1 MQDFG
6 LVVIGAH
13 SGLFLKDL
21 VSEYQDQ
28 NILLVEPVPYNYEI
42 LLQGGNVKK
51 ILIYLLSIGIFGVAS
66 IANSQTIRIG
76 TEGAYP
82 PWNNLNSAGELEGAE
97 IDFGNEACERM
108 GVTCEWVTQDWDGI
122 IPALLQGK
130 YDIIIAGMSIT
141 EERKEKVN
149 FTTGYM
155 TDGARFAVLKNSGLA
170 NLNIAGMAK
179 VNLNNAGG
187 KEQAAIGQ
195 LIAAMDGKTVC
206 VQSSTIHQNFLEK
219 HMSGA
224 VDVELYQAVDDHNL
238 DLAAG
243 RCDAVLA
250 DVGSIIDFMESD
262 GGVDVAFTGPTFSGG
277 VFGDGVGGAVRKEDT
292 DILEMWNAAIAE
304 MSKDGTTA
312 EITKEWFG
320 RDISM

>member
-1 MQDFG
+1 M
-6 LVVIGAH
+6 
-13 SGLFLKDL
+13 KK
-21 VSEYQDQ
+21 
-28 NILLVEPVPYNYEI
+28 ILLV
-42 LLQGGNVKK
+42 
-51 ILIYLLSIGIFGVAS
+51 LLSLGVLGFAS

-82 PWNNLNSAGELEGAE
+82 PWNNINSAGELEGAE
-97 IDFGNEACERM
+97 IDFGNEACKRM
-108 GVTCEWVTQDWDGI
+108 GVTCEWITQDWDGI

-130 YDIIIAGMSIT
+130 YDIIVAGMSIT

-155 TDGARFAVLKNSGLA
+155 TDGARFAVLKDSGLA

-224 VDVELYQAVDDHNL
+224 VDVKLYQAVDDHNL

-243 RCDAVLA
+243 RCDAILA

-292 DILEMWNAAIAE
+292 EILEMWNAAISE

-312 EITKEWFG
+312 EITKRWFG

>member
-1 MQDFG
+1 MKKFL
-6 LVVIGAH
+6 LVVLSLGVL
-13 SGLFLKDL
+13 GL
-21 VSEYQDQ
+21 
-28 NILLVEPVPYNYEI
+28 
-42 LLQGGNVKK
+42 
-51 ILIYLLSIGIFGVAS
+51 AS

-149 FTTGYM
+149 FTNGYM
-155 TDGARFAVLKNSGLA
+155 TDGARFAVLKDGGLA
-170 NLNIAGMAK
+170 DLNIAGMAK

-224 VDVELYQAVDDHNL
+224 VDVKLYQAVDDHNL

-243 RCDAVLA
+243 RCDAILA

-262 GGVDVAFTGPTFSGG
+262 GGVDVSFTGPTFSGG
-277 VFGDGVGGAVRKEDT
+277 VFGDGVGGAVRKEDN
-292 DILEMWNAAIAE
+292 DILEMWNSVILE

-312 EITKEWFG
+312 EITKRWFG

>member
-1 MQDFG
+1 M
-6 LVVIGAH
+6 
-13 SGLFLKDL
+13 
-21 VSEYQDQ
+21 
-28 NILLVEPVPYNYEI
+28 
-42 LLQGGNVKK
+42 KK
-51 ILIYLLSIGIFGVAS
+51 ILIYLFSICIFGVTS

-149 FTTGYM
+149 FTNGYM
-155 TDGARFAVLKNSGLA
+155 TDGARFAVIKDSGLA
-170 NLNIAGMAK
+170 DLNIAGMSK

-224 VDVELYQAVDDHNL
+224 VDVKLYQAVDDHNL

-277 VFGDGVGGAVRKEDT
+277 VFGDGVGGAVRKEDN
-292 DILEMWNAAIAE
+292 DILDMWNAVISE

-312 EITKEWFG
+312 EITKRWFG

>member
-1 MQDFG
+1 
-6 LVVIGAH
+6 
-13 SGLFLKDL
+13 
-21 VSEYQDQ
+21 
-28 NILLVEPVPYNYEI
+28 
-42 LLQGGNVKK
+42 
-51 ILIYLLSIGIFGVAS
+51 
-66 IANSQTIRIG
+66 
-76 TEGAYP
+76 
-82 PWNNLNSAGELEGAE
+82 
-97 IDFGNEACERM
+97 
-108 GVTCEWVTQDWDGI
+108 
-122 IPALLQGK
+122 
-130 YDIIIAGMSIT
+130 
-141 EERKEKVN
+141 
-149 FTTGYM
+149 M

-224 VDVELYQAVDDHNL
+224 VDVKLYQAVDDHNL

-262 GGVDVAFTGPTFSGG
+262 GVLTLHLLVQLFLVESS
-277 VFGDGVGGAVRKEDT
+277 VMVLVEQ
-292 DILEMWNAAIAE
+292 LEKKMQ
-304 MSKDGTTA
+304 
-312 EITKEWFG
+312 
-320 RDISM
+320 IS

>member
-1 MQDFG
+1 M
-6 LVVIGAH
+6 
-13 SGLFLKDL
+13 KK
-21 VSEYQDQ
+21 
-28 NILLVEPVPYNYEI
+28 ILLVV
-42 LLQGGNVKK
+42 
-51 ILIYLLSIGIFGVAS
+51 LSLGVLGLAS

-149 FTTGYM
+149 FTNGYM
-155 TDGARFAVLKNSGLA
+155 TDGARFAVLKDSGLSD
-170 NLNIAGMAK
+170 LNIAGMAK

-224 VDVELYQAVDDHNL
+224 VDVKLYQAVDDHNL

-243 RCDAVLA
+243 RCDAILA

-262 GGVDVAFTGPTFSGG
+262 GGVDVSFTGPTFSGG
-277 VFGDGVGGAVRKEDT
+277 VFGDGVGGAVRKEDD
-292 DILEMWNAAIAE
+292 DILEMWNAVILE

-312 EITKEWFG
+312 EITKRWFG

>member
-1 MQDFG
+1 M
-6 LVVIGAH
+6 
-13 SGLFLKDL
+13 
-21 VSEYQDQ
+21 
-28 NILLVEPVPYNYEI
+28 
-42 LLQGGNVKK
+42 KK
-51 ILIYLLSIGIFGVAS
+51 FIIYLLSIGIFGVAS

-155 TDGARFAVLKNSGLA
+155 TDGAIFAVLKNSGLA

-224 VDVELYQAVDDHNL
+224 VDVKLYQAVDDHNL

>member
-1 MQDFG
+1 M
-6 LVVIGAH
+6 
-13 SGLFLKDL
+13 
-21 VSEYQDQ
+21 
-28 NILLVEPVPYNYEI
+28 
-42 LLQGGNVKK
+42 KK
-51 ILIYLLSIGIFGVAS
+51 ILIYLLSVGIFGISS

-155 TDGARFAVLKNSGLA
+155 TDGSRFAVLKNSGLA

-224 VDVELYQAVDDHNL
+224 VDVKLYQAVDDHNL

-292 DILEMWNAAIAE
+292 EILEMWNAAIAE

>member
-1 MQDFG
+1 M
-6 LVVIGAH
+6 
-13 SGLFLKDL
+13 
-21 VSEYQDQ
+21 
-28 NILLVEPVPYNYEI
+28 
-42 LLQGGNVKK
+42 KK
-51 ILIYLLSIGIFGVAS
+51 FIIYLLSIGIFGVAS

-108 GVTCEWVTQDWDGI
+108 GITCEWVTQDWDGI

-224 VDVELYQAVDDHNL
+224 VDVKLYQAVDDHNL

-277 VFGDGVGGAVRKEDT
+277 VFGDGVGGAVRKEDS
-292 DILEMWNAAIAE
+292 DILEMWNAAIVE

>member
-1 MQDFG
+1 M
-6 LVVIGAH
+6 
-13 SGLFLKDL
+13 
-21 VSEYQDQ
+21 
-28 NILLVEPVPYNYEI
+28 
-42 LLQGGNVKK
+42 KK

-224 VDVELYQAVDDHNL
+224 VDVKLYQAVDDHNL

-277 VFGDGVGGAVRKEDT
+277 VFGDGVGGAVRKEDAE
-292 DILEMWNAAIAE
+292 ILEMWNAAIAE

>member
-1 MQDFG
+1 M
-6 LVVIGAH
+6 
-13 SGLFLKDL
+13 
-21 VSEYQDQ
+21 
-28 NILLVEPVPYNYEI
+28 
-42 LLQGGNVKK
+42 KK
-51 ILIYLLSIGIFGVAS
+51 ILIYLLSIGVFGVAS

-97 IDFGNEACERM
+97 IDFGNEACKRM

-149 FTTGYM
+149 FTNGYM

-224 VDVELYQAVDDHNL
+224 VDVKLYQAVDDHNL

-277 VFGDGVGGAVRKEDT
+277 VFGDGVGGALRKEDT
-292 DILEMWNAAIAE
+292 EILEMWNAAIAE

>member
-1 MQDFG
+1 MKKFLILVLSLSVLG
-6 LVVIGAH
+6 L
-13 SGLFLKDL
+13 
-21 VSEYQDQ
+21 
-28 NILLVEPVPYNYEI
+28 
-42 LLQGGNVKK
+42 
-51 ILIYLLSIGIFGVAS
+51 AS

-82 PWNNLNSAGELEGAE
+82 PWNNINSAGNLEGAE

-155 TDGARFAVLKNSGLA
+155 TDGARFAVLKDSGLA
-170 NLNIAGMAK
+170 DLNIAGMSK

-195 LIAAMDGKTVC
+195 LIAAMDGMTVC

-224 VDVELYQAVDDHNL
+224 VDVKLYQAVDDHNL

-243 RCDAVLA
+243 RCDAILA

-277 VFGDGVGGAVRKEDT
+277 VFGDGVGGAVRKEDI
-292 DILEMWNAAIAE
+292 DILEMWNAAISE

-312 EITKEWFG
+312 EITKKLFG

>member
-1 MQDFG
+1 M
-6 LVVIGAH
+6 
-13 SGLFLKDL
+13 
-21 VSEYQDQ
+21 
-28 NILLVEPVPYNYEI
+28 VPYNLEI

-97 IDFGNEACERM
+97 IDFGNEACKRM

-224 VDVELYQAVDDHNL
+224 VDVKLYQAVDDHNL

-312 EITKEWFG
+312 KITKEWFG

>member
-1 MQDFG
+1 MKKFLLIVLSLGVFG
-6 LVVIGAH
+6 L
-13 SGLFLKDL
+13 
-21 VSEYQDQ
+21 
-28 NILLVEPVPYNYEI
+28 
-42 LLQGGNVKK
+42 
-51 ILIYLLSIGIFGVAS
+51 AS

-82 PWNNLNSAGELEGAE
+82 PWNNINSAGDLEGAE
-97 IDFGNEACERM
+97 IDFGNEACKRM

-149 FTTGYM
+149 FTNGYM
-155 TDGARFAVLKNSGLA
+155 TDGARFAVLKDSGLA
-170 NLNIAGMAK
+170 DLNIAGMAK

-224 VDVELYQAVDDHNL
+224 VEVKLYQAVDDHNL

-243 RCDAVLA
+243 RCDAILA

-277 VFGDGVGGAVRKEDT
+277 VFGDGVGGAVRKEDN
-292 DILEMWNAAIAE
+292 DILEMWNSVISE
-304 MSKDGTTA
+304 MSKDGTTG
-312 EITKEWFG
+312 EITKRWFG

>member
-1 MQDFG
+1 MKKFLLIVLSLSVLG
-6 LVVIGAH
+6 L
-13 SGLFLKDL
+13 
-21 VSEYQDQ
+21 
-28 NILLVEPVPYNYEI
+28 
-42 LLQGGNVKK
+42 
-51 ILIYLLSIGIFGVAS
+51 AS

-82 PWNNLNSAGELEGAE
+82 PWNNINSAGDLEGAE
-97 IDFGNEACERM
+97 IDFGNEACKRM

-155 TDGARFAVLKNSGLA
+155 TDGARFAVLKDSGLA
-170 NLNIAGMAK
+170 DLNIAGMSK

-195 LIAAMDGKTVC
+195 LIAAMDGMTVC

-224 VDVELYQAVDDHNL
+224 VDVKLYQAVDDHNL

-243 RCDAVLA
+243 RCDAILA

-277 VFGDGVGGAVRKEDT
+277 VFGDGVGGAVRKEDG
-292 DILEMWNAAIAE
+292 DILEMWNAAISE

>member
-1 MQDFG
+1 M
-6 LVVIGAH
+6 
-13 SGLFLKDL
+13 
-21 VSEYQDQ
+21 
-28 NILLVEPVPYNYEI
+28 
-42 LLQGGNVKK
+42 KK
-51 ILIYLLSIGIFGVAS
+51 FIIYLLSISIFGVAS

-224 VDVELYQAVDDHNL
+224 VDVKLYQAVDDHNL

-277 VFGDGVGGAVRKEDT
+277 VFGDGVGGAVRKEDAE
-292 DILEMWNAAIAE
+292 ILEMWNAAIAE

>member
-1 MQDFG
+1 M
-6 LVVIGAH
+6 
-13 SGLFLKDL
+13 
-21 VSEYQDQ
+21 
-28 NILLVEPVPYNYEI
+28 
-42 LLQGGNVKK
+42 KK

-97 IDFGNEACERM
+97 IDFGNEACKRM

-179 VNLNNAGG
+179 VNLKNAGG

-224 VDVELYQAVDDHNL
+224 VDVKLYQAVDDHNL

-292 DILEMWNAAIAE
+292 GILEMWNAAIAE

>member
-1 MQDFG
+1 M
-6 LVVIGAH
+6 
-13 SGLFLKDL
+13 
-21 VSEYQDQ
+21 
-28 NILLVEPVPYNYEI
+28 
-42 LLQGGNVKK
+42 KK

-97 IDFGNEACERM
+97 IDFGNEACKRM

-224 VDVELYQAVDDHNL
+224 VDVKLYQAVDDHNL

-292 DILEMWNAAIAE
+292 EILEMWNAAIAE

>member
-1 MQDFG
+1 M
-6 LVVIGAH
+6 
-13 SGLFLKDL
+13 
-21 VSEYQDQ
+21 
-28 NILLVEPVPYNYEI
+28 
-42 LLQGGNVKK
+42 KK
-51 ILIYLLSIGIFGVAS
+51 FIIYLLSIGIFGVAS

-149 FTTGYM
+149 FTNGYM
-155 TDGARFAVLKNSGLA
+155 TDGARFAVMKGSGLEGLTVA
-170 NLNIAGMAK
+170 KFTGGVNK

-219 HMSGA
+219 HMYGA
-224 VDVELYQAVDDHNL
+224 VDIKLYQAVDDHNL

-292 DILEMWNAAIAE
+292 DILEMWNGAISE

-312 EITKEWFG
+312 EITKKWFG

>member
-1 MQDFG
+1 MKNF
-6 LVVIGAH
+6 I
-13 SGLFLKDL
+13 
-21 VSEYQDQ
+21 
-28 NILLVEPVPYNYEI
+28 
-42 LLQGGNVKK
+42 
-51 ILIYLLSIGIFGVAS
+51 IYLLSIGIFGVAS

-97 IDFGNEACERM
+97 IDFGNEACKRM

-224 VDVELYQAVDDHNL
+224 VDVKLYQAVDDHNL

-243 RCDAVLA
+243 RCEAVLA

-312 EITKEWFG
+312 EITKQWFG

>member
-1 MQDFG
+1 M
-6 LVVIGAH
+6 
-13 SGLFLKDL
+13 
-21 VSEYQDQ
+21 
-28 NILLVEPVPYNYEI
+28 
-42 LLQGGNVKK
+42 KK
-51 ILIYLLSIGIFGVAS
+51 ILLIISLFVLGLTSL
-66 IANSQTIRIG
+66 ANSQTIRIG

-82 PWNNLNSAGELEGAE
+82 PWNNINSAGDLEGAE

-130 YDIIIAGMSIT
+130 YDIIVAGMSIT

-155 TDGARFAVLKNSGLA
+155 TDPASFAVLKNSGLA
-170 NLNIAGMAK
+170 NLNIAGMSK

-195 LIAAMDGKTVC
+195 LIAAMNGATVC

-224 VDVELYQAVDDHNL
+224 VKVKLYQSVDDHNI

-243 RCDAVLA
+243 RCDAILA
-250 DVGSIIDFMESD
+250 DVGSIVDFMESD
-262 GGVDVAFTGPTFSGG
+262 SGIDVALTGPKFSGG
-277 VFGDGVGGAVRKEDT
+277 VFGDGVGGAVRKEDA
-292 DILEMWNAAIAE
+292 DILEMWNNVIAE

-312 EITKEWFG
+312 EITKKWFG

>member
-1 MQDFG
+1 M
-6 LVVIGAH
+6 
-13 SGLFLKDL
+13 
-21 VSEYQDQ
+21 
-28 NILLVEPVPYNYEI
+28 
-42 LLQGGNVKK
+42 KK
-51 ILIYLLSIGIFGVAS
+51 FIIYLLSIGIFGVAS

-97 IDFGNEACERM
+97 IDFGNEACKRM

-149 FTTGYM
+149 FTSGYM

-224 VDVELYQAVDDHNL
+224 VDVKLYQAVDDHNL

>member
-1 MQDFG
+1 
-6 LVVIGAH
+6 
-13 SGLFLKDL
+13 
-21 VSEYQDQ
+21 
-28 NILLVEPVPYNYEI
+28 
-42 LLQGGNVKK
+42 VKK

-224 VDVELYQAVDDHNL
+224 VDVKLYQAVDDHNL

>member
-1 MQDFG
+1 MCIRD
-6 LVVIGAH
+6 
-13 SGLFLKDL
+13 
-21 VSEYQDQ
+21 
-28 NILLVEPVPYNYEI
+28 
-42 LLQGGNVKK
+42 
-51 ILIYLLSIGIFGVAS
+51 SI
-66 IANSQTIRIG
+66 
-76 TEGAYP
+76 
-82 PWNNLNSAGELEGAE
+82 NSAPTIIDEHVFVITANGQAFALDEATGRIKWQQQSTLAGAMLLGGSSVADYGRLALLPFDSGEL
-97 IDFGNEACERM
+97 
-108 GVTCEWVTQDWDGI
+108 T
-122 IPALLQGK
+122 
-130 YDIIIAGMSIT
+130 
-141 EERKEKVN
+141 
-149 FTTGYM
+149 
-155 TDGARFAVLKNSGLA
+155 AVLKNSGLA

-224 VDVELYQAVDDHNL
+224 VDVKLYQAVDDHNL

>member
-1 MQDFG
+1 MKK
-6 LVVIGAH
+6 
-13 SGLFLKDL
+13 FL
-21 VSEYQDQ
+21 
-28 NILLVEPVPYNYEI
+28 
-42 LLQGGNVKK
+42 
-51 ILIYLLSIGIFGVAS
+51 LIALSISILGLAS

-82 PWNNLNSAGELEGAE
+82 PWNNINSAGDLEGAE

-170 NLNIAGMAK
+170 NLNIAGMSK

-224 VDVELYQAVDDHNL
+224 VDVKLYQAVDDHNL

-243 RCDAVLA
+243 RCDAILA

-262 GGVDVAFTGPTFSGG
+262 GGVDVEFTGPTFSGG

-292 DILEMWNAAIAE
+292 NILEMWNAAISE

-312 EITKEWFG
+312 EITKKWFG

>member
-1 MQDFG
+1 
-6 LVVIGAH
+6 
-13 SGLFLKDL
+13 
-21 VSEYQDQ
+21 
-28 NILLVEPVPYNYEI
+28 
-42 LLQGGNVKK
+42 VKK
-51 ILIYLLSIGIFGVAS
+51 ILIYLLSIGVFGVAS

-97 IDFGNEACERM
+97 IDFGNEACKRM

-224 VDVELYQAVDDHNL
+224 VDVKLYQAVDDHNL

-292 DILEMWNAAIAE
+292 DILEMWNAAISE

>member
-1 MQDFG
+1 MKK
-6 LVVIGAH
+6 
-13 SGLFLKDL
+13 FLL
-21 VSEYQDQ
+21 
-28 NILLVEPVPYNYEI
+28 ILLS
-42 LLQGGNVKK
+42 
-51 ILIYLLSIGIFGVAS
+51 LSLFSLATISNAK
-66 IANSQTIRIG
+66 TIRIG

-82 PWNNLNSAGELEGAE
+82 PWNNLNSAGDLEGAE
-97 IDFGNEACERM
+97 IDFGNEACARM
-108 GVTCEWVTQDWDGI
+108 NVDCEWVTQDWDGI

-149 FTTGYM
+149 FTNGYM
-155 TDGARFAVLKNSGLA
+155 TDGARFAVLKGSGLA
-170 NLNIAGMAK
+170 DLSIAKK

-195 LIAAMDGKTVC
+195 LIAAMDGATVC

-224 VDVELYQAVDDHNL
+224 VNVKLYQAVDDHNL

-243 RCDAVLA
+243 RCDAILA

-277 VFGDGVGGAVRKEDT
+277 VFGDGVGGAIRKEDT
-292 DILEMWNAAIAE
+292 DILEMWNAVIAE
-304 MSKDGTTA
+304 MSADGTTA
-312 EITKEWFG
+312 EITKKWFG

>member
-1 MQDFG
+1 M
-6 LVVIGAH
+6 
-13 SGLFLKDL
+13 
-21 VSEYQDQ
+21 
-28 NILLVEPVPYNYEI
+28 
-42 LLQGGNVKK
+42 KK
-51 ILIYLLSIGIFGVAS
+51 IILSLLAISMLSFTT
-66 IANSQTIRIG
+66 IANSKSIRIG

-82 PWNNLNSAGELEGAE
+82 PWNNLNASGELEGAE
-97 IDFGNEACERM
+97 IDFGNEACKRM
-108 GVTCEWVTQDWDGI
+108 GVDCEWVTQDWDGI
-122 IPALLQGK
+122 IPALLNGK

-149 FTTGYM
+149 FTNGYM

-170 NLNIAGMAK
+170 GMNVGASK

-224 VDVELYQAVDDHNL
+224 VEVRLYQAVDDHNL

-243 RCDAVLA
+243 RCDAILA
-250 DVGSIIDFMESD
+250 DVGSIIDFIESD
-262 GGVDVAFTGPTFSGG
+262 GGVDVTFTGPTFSGG
-277 VFGDGVGGAVRKEDT
+277 VFGDGVGGAIRKEDT
-292 DILEMWNAAIAE
+292 DILEMWNKVIAE
-304 MSKDGTTA
+304 MSADGTTA
-312 EITKEWFG
+312 EITKQWFG

>member
-1 MQDFG
+1 M
-6 LVVIGAH
+6 
-13 SGLFLKDL
+13 
-21 VSEYQDQ
+21 
-28 NILLVEPVPYNYEI
+28 
-42 LLQGGNVKK
+42 KK
-51 ILIYLLSIGIFGVAS
+51 ILIYLLSIGFFGFAS

-97 IDFGNEACERM
+97 IDFGNEACKRM

-170 NLNIAGMAK
+170 DLNIAGMSK

-195 LIAAMDGKTVC
+195 LVAAMDGKTVC

-224 VDVELYQAVDDHNL
+224 VDVKLYQAVDDHNL

>member
-1 MQDFG
+1 
-6 LVVIGAH
+6 
-13 SGLFLKDL
+13 
-21 VSEYQDQ
+21 
-28 NILLVEPVPYNYEI
+28 
-42 LLQGGNVKK
+42 VKK

-97 IDFGNEACERM
+97 IDFGNEACKRM

-224 VDVELYQAVDDHNL
+224 VDVKLYQAVDDHNL

-312 EITKEWFG
+312 DITKEWFG

>member
-1 MQDFG
+1 M
-6 LVVIGAH
+6 
-13 SGLFLKDL
+13 
-21 VSEYQDQ
+21 
-28 NILLVEPVPYNYEI
+28 
-42 LLQGGNVKK
+42 KK
-51 ILIYLLSIGIFGVAS
+51 ILIYLLSISIFGIAS
-66 IANSQTIRIG
+66 VANSQTIRIG

-97 IDFGNEACERM
+97 IDFGNEACKRM

-155 TDGARFAVLKNSGLA
+155 TDGARFAVMKNSGLA
-170 NLNIAGMAK
+170 NLNIAGMSK

-224 VDVELYQAVDDHNL
+224 VDVKLYQAVDDHNL

-292 DILEMWNAAIAE
+292 EILEMWNAAIAE

>member
-1 MQDFG
+1 M
-6 LVVIGAH
+6 
-13 SGLFLKDL
+13 
-21 VSEYQDQ
+21 
-28 NILLVEPVPYNYEI
+28 
-42 LLQGGNVKK
+42 KK
-51 ILIYLLSIGIFGVAS
+51 ILIYLFSICIFGVAS

-97 IDFGNEACERM
+97 IDFGNESCEGM

-149 FTTGYM
+149 FTNGYM
-155 TDGARFAVLKNSGLA
+155 TDGARFAVLKDSGLA
-170 NLNIAGMAK
+170 DLNIAGMSK

-224 VDVELYQAVDDHNL
+224 VDVKLYQAVDDHNL

-277 VFGDGVGGAVRKEDT
+277 VFGDGVGGAVRKEDN
-292 DILEMWNAAIAE
+292 DILDMWNAVISE

-312 EITKEWFG
+312 EITKRWFG

>member
-1 MQDFG
+1 MKK
-6 LVVIGAH
+6 
-13 SGLFLKDL
+13 FLL
-21 VSEYQDQ
+21 
-28 NILLVEPVPYNYEI
+28 ILLS
-42 LLQGGNVKK
+42 
-51 ILIYLLSIGIFGVAS
+51 LSLFSVATIS
-66 IANSQTIRIG
+66 NAKSIRIG

-82 PWNNLNSAGELEGAE
+82 PWNNLNSAGDLEGAE
-97 IDFGNEACERM
+97 IDFGNEACARM
-108 GVTCEWVTQDWDGI
+108 SVDCEWVTQDWDGI

-149 FTTGYM
+149 FTNGYM
-155 TDGARFAVLKNSGLA
+155 TDGARFAVLKGSGLA
-170 NLNIAGMAK
+170 DLSIAKK

-195 LIAAMDGKTVC
+195 LIAAMDGATVC

-224 VDVELYQAVDDHNL
+224 VNVKLYQAVDDHNL

-243 RCDAVLA
+243 RCDAILA

-277 VFGDGVGGAVRKEDT
+277 VFGDGVGGAIRKEDT
-292 DILEMWNAAIAE
+292 DILEMWNAVIAE
-304 MSKDGTTA
+304 MSADGTTA
-312 EITKEWFG
+312 EITKKWFG